1 MPDVVCVVPARMAS
15 SRFPG
20 KPLVDIAGVPLVVRS
35 ARRAV
40 AADCFSRVVVAT
52 PDAEIVEVCERHG
65 LDTLLTPTFPTGTD
79 RVAWV
84 GGRLGADWV
93 LNLQGD
99 EPIFP
104 MSLLQD
110 LAQLLPTDPAALWTA
125 ADLVLSRANRD
136 DPDVVKIAL
145 GPSDPADAL
154 DFHREIPPGSD
165 QTRWAVHVGVY
176 GGSREALERFASL
189 PVPEEEEERR
199 IEPLRALAHGMR
211 VRAVTGHWPRAAV
224 DRREHISTVL
234 AELLREGA
242 Q

>member
-20 KPLVDIAGVPLVVRS
+20 KPLVDIAGVPMVVRS

-40 AADCFSRVVVAT
+40 AAECFSRVVVAT
-52 PDAEIVEVCERHG
+52 PDAEIVEVCDRHG
-65 LDTLLTPTFPTGTD
+65 LDTLLTPDFSTGTD
-79 RVAWV
+79 RVAWAA
-84 GGRLGADWV
+84 GRLEADWV

-99 EPIFP
+99 EPVFP
-104 MSLLQD
+104 IPLLRE
-110 LAQLLPTDPAALWTA
+110 LARLFPDDPDALWTA
-125 ADLVLSRANRD
+125 ADLVLSPGDRD
-136 DPDVVKIAL
+136 DPDVVKISL
-145 GPSDPADAL
+145 GASDPADAL
-154 DFHREIPPGSD
+154 DFHREIPRGSTG
-165 QTRWAVHVGVY
+165 TRWAVHVGVY
-176 GGSREALERFASL
+176 GGSREALELFASL
-189 PVPEEEEERR
+189 PAPLEEAERR